1 MKKFLFFAT
10 LVACSL
16 MIFSCKNGN
25 TPSDPNEAAIAKV
38 KADAQGSWVGD
49 IKSLLTDDKETVT
62 VTFTEKK
69 ITVVGTETN
78 ENVNITAWKCVDGK
92 EVWVTLDDELKSAL
106 YVAVSGDQMVLRG
119 SSSYTLNVFPETLTR
134 KK

>member
-1 MKKFLFFAT
+1 MKKVLFFAT

-16 MIFSCKNGN
+16 MIFSCKGN

-49 IKSLLTDDKETVT
+49 IKSLFSDDKETVT

-69 ITVVGTETN
+69 ITVVGTKTN
-78 ENVNITAWKCVDGK
+78 ENVNITAWKCVDGV

-119 SSSYTLNVFPETLTR
+119 NSSYTLNVFPETLTR

>member
-119 SSSYTLNVFPETLTR
+119 NSSYTLNVFPETLTR

>member
-16 MIFSCKNGN
+16 MFFSCNKKNEA
-25 TPSDPNEAAIAKV
+25 DPNEAAIAKV
-38 KADAQGSWVGD
+38 KADAKGSWVGD

-62 VTFTEKK
+62 VTFTETK

>member
-1 MKKFLFFAT
+1 MKKVLFFAT

-16 MIFSCKNGN
+16 MIFSCKGN
-25 TPSDPNEAAIAKV
+25 TPADPNAAAIAKV
-38 KADAQGSWVGD
+38 KADAQGAWVGD

-69 ITVVGTETN
+69 ITVVGTKTN
-78 ENVNITAWKCVDGK
+78 ENVNITAWKCVDGV

-119 SSSYTLNVFPETLTR
+119 NSSYTLNVFPETLTR

>member
-1 MKKFLFFAT
+1 MKKVLFLAT

-16 MIFSCKNGN
+16 MIFSCKGN

-49 IKSLLTDDKETVT
+49 LKSLFTDDVETVT

-69 ITVVGTETN
+69 ITVVGTQTN
-78 ENVNITAWKCVDGK
+78 ENVNITDWKCVDGV

-119 SSSYTLNVFPETLTR
+119 NSSYTLNVFPETLTR